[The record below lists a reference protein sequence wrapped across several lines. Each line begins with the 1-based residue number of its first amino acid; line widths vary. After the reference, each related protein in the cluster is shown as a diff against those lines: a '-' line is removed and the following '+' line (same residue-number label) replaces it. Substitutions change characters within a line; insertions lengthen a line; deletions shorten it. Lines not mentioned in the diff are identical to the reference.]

1 MGCFDIIL
9 QTDGSLHP
17 DGEPSDF
24 ISVYTGGIQYT
35 RDKDG
40 RSFRVGKVKAYRIH
54 TELAWASGESA
65 FDVCDSHSQELHEVY
80 AAVFDV
86 GEDDLKDSI
95 RRQFDGIN
103 SDVLVVDYVLLNPKW
118 RGLRLGLLV
127 VRKLV
132 DLLGGGCG
140 LVVSD
145 IYPLNPDAD
154 EFKKVPASWI
164 PRHADKEA
172 EKEARTTLRRYFK
185 QMGFERIKGTRFY
198 GLSLA
203 KKVPTL
209 AELLR
214 LGKEKPR

>member
-1 MGCFDIIL
+1 MGCFDITI

-24 ISVYTGGIQYT
+24 ISVYSGIIKYT
-35 RDKDG
+35 RDRDG
-40 RSFRVGKVKAYRIH
+40 RTFRVGRLKAYRIH

-65 FDVCDSHSQELHEVY
+65 FDVCDSHSQEMHEVY

-86 GEDDLKDSI
+86 GEDDLTDSI
-95 RRQFDGIN
+95 RRQFDGFT
-103 SDVLVVDYVLLNPKW
+103 SDVLVIDYVLLHPRW
-118 RGLRLGLLV
+118 RGLRLGLLA

-145 IYPLNPDAD
+145 IYPLNPDAV
-154 EFKKVPASWI
+154 EFQKVPPSWI
-164 PRHADKEA
+164 PRPADTEA
-172 EKEARTTLRRYFK
+172 EKAARTKLRRYFK
-185 QMGFERIKGTRFY
+185 QMGFERIKGTRFH

-203 KKVPTL
+203 QKLPTL

-214 LGKEKPR
+214 MGKEKPR